1 MRLMRVLL
9 DEVECDV
16 APQSVAE
23 AIAAGA
29 ALAQDRGRTIAD
41 VFVDGTRWT
50 DDRLAGPES
59 ANAAEE
65 VLLVTSDPAELVSQA
80 LADAAEALGDADT
93 LQREA
98 AELMQ
103 ADQHVAAM
111 DRLQPAIA
119 IWQAVQQAVVKG
131 AHLVGLDLDTIE
143 VDGTP
148 MKAAIDRL
156 GERLRMIRSALA
168 ANDPVGLSDTLLY
181 EMPEVVA
188 EWRALLAHVQV
199 LVGGER
205 A

>member
-1 MRLMRVLL
+1 MRVLL
-9 DEVECDV
+9 DEVVCDV
-16 APQSVAE
+16 TPQSVAE

-50 DDRLAGPES
+50 DDRLAGPEV

-65 VLLVTSDPAELVSQA
+65 VLLVTSDPAVLVSQT
-80 LADAAEALGDADT
+80 LADAAEALVDADT

-111 DRLQPAIA
+111 DRLQQAIA

-131 AHLVGLDLDTIE
+131 SQLVHLDLEQIE
-143 VDGTP
+143 VNGTTLR
-148 MKAAIDRL
+148 AAVDRL
-156 GERLRMIRSALA
+156 SERLRMMRSALA

-188 EWRALLAHVQV
+188 EWRELLTHVQAQ
-199 LVGGER
+199 VGGER

>member
-1 MRLMRVLL
+1 MRVLL
-9 DEVECDV
+9 DEVVCDV
-16 APQSVAE
+16 TPQSVAE

-50 DDRLAGPES
+50 DDRLAGPEV

-65 VLLVTSDPAELVSQA
+65 VLLVTSDPAVLVSQT
-80 LADAAEALGDADT
+80 LADAAEALVDADT

-111 DRLQPAIA
+111 DRLQQAIA

-131 AHLVGLDLDTIE
+131 SQLVHLDLEQIE
-143 VDGTP
+143 VNGTTLR
-148 MKAAIDRL
+148 AAVDRL
-156 GERLRMIRSALA
+156 SERLRMMRSALA

-188 EWRALLAHVQV
+188 EWRELLTHVQTQ
-199 LVGGER
+199 VGGER

>member
-1 MRLMRVLL
+1 MRVLL
-9 DEVECDV
+9 DEVVCDV
-16 APQSVAE
+16 TPQSVAE

-50 DDRLAGPES
+50 DDQLAGPES

-65 VLLVTSDPAELVSQA
+65 VLLVTSDPAELVSQT
-80 LADAAEALGDADT
+80 LADAAEALVDADT

-111 DRLQPAIA
+111 DRLQQAIA

-131 AHLVGLDLDTIE
+131 SQLVHLDLEQIE
-143 VDGTP
+143 VNGTTLR
-148 MKAAIDRL
+148 AAVDRL
-156 GERLRMIRSALA
+156 SERLRMIRSALA
-168 ANDPVGLSDTLLY
+168 ASDPVGLSDTLLY

-188 EWRALLAHVQV
+188 EWRELLTHVQAQ
-199 LVGGER
+199 VGGER

>member
-1 MRLMRVLL
+1 MRVLL
-9 DEVECDV
+9 DEVVCDV
-16 APQSVAE
+16 TPQSVAE

-50 DDRLAGPES
+50 DDRLAGPEV

-65 VLLVTSDPAELVSQA
+65 VLLVTSDPAVLVSQT
-80 LADAAEALGDADT
+80 LADAAEALVDADT

-111 DRLQPAIA
+111 DRLQQAIA

-131 AHLVGLDLDTIE
+131 SQLVHLDLEQIE
-143 VDGTP
+143 VNGTTLR
-148 MKAAIDRL
+148 AAVDRL
-156 GERLRMIRSALA
+156 SERLRMMRSALA

-181 EMPEVVA
+181 EMPEVVG
-188 EWRALLAHVQV
+188 EWRELLTYVQAQ
-199 LVGGER
+199 VGGER